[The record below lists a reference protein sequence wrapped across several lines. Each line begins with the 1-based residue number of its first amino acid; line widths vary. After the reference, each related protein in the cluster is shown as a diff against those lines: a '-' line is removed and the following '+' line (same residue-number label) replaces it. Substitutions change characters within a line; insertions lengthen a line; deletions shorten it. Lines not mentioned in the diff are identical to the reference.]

1 MDIFDFAIQM
11 EVDGRAFY
19 EKGAAAA
26 KNAEQRKIFLM
37 LAEEEERHYR
47 IFKNLKEGQ
56 LNTAK
61 EFAANRAK
69 TVATTKNLFQKM
81 AEEGKN
87 TLFGD
92 DVRALWKEAMVIE
105 EKSEKM
111 YREAAAKEKD
121 LERQKLFNKIADEEK
136 NHIYL
141 IDNMLSFMN
150 DPESF
155 VESHQ
160 FASFKSW
167 EGR

>member
-1 MDIFDFAIQM
+1 
-11 EVDGRAFY
+11 
-19 EKGAAAA
+19 AAAT
-26 KNAEQRKIFLM
+26 KNPEQKKIFLM
-37 LAEEEERHYR
+37 LAEEEQRHYR

-56 LNTAK
+56 LGTAK

-69 TVATTKNLFQKM
+69 TVSITKNLFQKI

-87 TLFGD
+87 SLFGD
-92 DVRALWKEAMVIE
+92 DTRALWKEAIGIE

-121 LERQKLFNKIADEEK
+121 PERKKLFNKIADEEK

-141 IDNMLSFMN
+141 IDNMLSFMS
-150 DPESF
+150 DPQTFIESN
-155 VESHQ
+155 Q

-167 EGR
+167 EGH

>member
-1 MDIFDFAIQM
+1 
-11 EVDGRAFY
+11 
-19 EKGAAAA
+19 
-26 KNAEQRKIFLM
+26 LM

-56 LNTAK
+56 LKAAK

-69 TVATTKNLFQKM
+69 TVAVAKNQLQKM

-92 DVRALWKEAMVIE
+92 DAQALWKEAMVIE

-155 VESHQ
+155 VESNQ